1 MFKKIIVLFLL
12 VGTSVFI
19 LPSQSQAEVV
29 NESTNIKNNAAP
41 GTALLLPQNRRRRWR
56 NGRWVIIRTNRWNNR
71 RNNRW
76 NNRWSNRRAT
86 PRNNNNRYN
95 NRNNNR
101 RNNRRN

>member
-29 NESTNIKNNAAP
+29 NKPTSITTNAAS

-56 NGRWVIIRTNRWNNR
+56 NSRWWSGKKYRNNR

-76 NNRWSNRRAT
+76 NNRWSNRRET
-86 PRNNNNRYN
+86 PRNNNNN
-95 NRNNNR
+95 NNNR